1 MIPYGKQ
8 DISLD
13 DINAVVEVLKSD
25 FLTQGDVV
33 PMFEKCLSDYTGAK
47 HSVVVNSA
55 TSALHIAC
63 KALEVGP
70 GDLVWTSAVTFVAS
84 ANCAVYCGAS
94 VDFIDIDPN
103 SYNICIESLAN
114 KLEHAASSGNLPKVL
129 IPVHLSGQSCDMKS
143 IHILSKKYGF
153 TILEDASHAI
163 GGKYEDDPI
172 GNCKYSDIA
181 VFSFHPVK
189 IITSGEGGAALTN
202 NPELDKNMRLFA
214 SHGITRDVELME
226 ANSDGPWYYEQISL
240 GWNYRMTE
248 LQAAL
253 GLNQMS
259 RINSFIEKRHQ
270 IAKRY
275 NSELKH
281 LPITLPA
288 QSDKI
293 FSSFHLYI
301 IRLKLDEIKKSHKD
315 IFEELRQE
323 GLGVNL
329 HYIPVYHH
337 PFYKKQGF
345 KAQYC
350 PEAEKY
356 YQEAISIPI
365 YFGLSDEQQGEVINI
380 ISKVLNQ

>member
-70 GDLVWTSAVTFVAS
+70 GDCVWTSAVTFVAS

-226 ANSDGPWYYEQISL
+226 VSSDGPWYYEQISL

-329 HYIPVYHH
+329 HYIPVYRH

>member
-25 FLTQGDVV
+25 FLTQGHVV

-103 SYNICIESLAN
+103 SYNICIKSLAN

-143 IHILSKKYGF
+143 IHALSKKYGF

-189 IITSGEGGAALTN
+189 IITTGEGGAALTN

-214 SHGITRDVELME
+214 SHGITRDVEFME

-259 RINSFIEKRHQ
+259 RINSFIETRHQ

-301 IRLKLDEIKKSHKD
+301 IRLKLDEMKKSHKD

-380 ISKVLNQ
+380 ISKVLN